1 MYQNSVYNT
10 FAEFV
15 LWQNRS
21 FIVKGRIIKIS
32 W

>member
-15 LWQNRS
+15 LWQNRG
-21 FIVKGRIIKIS
+21 FIKGRIIKIS